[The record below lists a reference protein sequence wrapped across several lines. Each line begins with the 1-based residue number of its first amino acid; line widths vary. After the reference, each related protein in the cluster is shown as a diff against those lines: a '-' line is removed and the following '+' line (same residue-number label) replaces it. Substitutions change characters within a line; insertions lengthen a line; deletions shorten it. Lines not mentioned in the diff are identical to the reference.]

1 MIALSIPLMQWTL
14 KKTLNKIANKN
25 NNLYY
30 AKLKGNQ
37 KKLLAKAIDISNTKE
52 PTSTYTSKLK
62 KEGKNLVQREV
73 YIFTND
79 CCFYHQ
85 KMTHIKSII
94 KIDKTIHNTNKKT
107 SEMTKKT
114 TSSFAIANFEDDA
127 KSFHNIQLNH
137 WKVETMHFHKDK
149 SLYEDL
155 HTANINPMTMTILR
169 SIVINILH
177 LNKVK
182 SIKNQLL
189 ENKWDLDSTLSLFL
203 GISF

>member
-1 MIALSIPLMQWTL
+1 M
-14 KKTLNKIANKN
+14 
-25 NNLYY
+25 
-30 AKLKGNQ
+30 
-37 KKLLAKAIDISNTKE
+37 AKAIEISDTKE

-94 KIDKTIHNTNKKT
+94 KIDKTIHSTNKKT
-107 SEMTKKT
+107 GEMTKNT
-114 TSSFAIANFEDDA
+114 TSSFAIANFKDDA
-127 KSFHNIQLNH
+127 QSFHDIQLNH

-169 SIVINILH
+169 SFVINILH

-189 ENKWDLDSTLSLFL
+189 KNRWDLDSTLSLLL

>member
-1 MIALSIPLMQWTL
+1 
-14 KKTLNKIANKN
+14 
-25 NNLYY
+25 
-30 AKLKGNQ
+30 
-37 KKLLAKAIDISNTKE
+37 
-52 PTSTYTSKLK
+52 
-62 KEGKNLVQREV
+62 
-73 YIFTND
+73 
-79 CCFYHQ
+79 
-85 KMTHIKSII
+85 MTHIKSII
-94 KIDKTIHNTNKKT
+94 KIDKTIHSTNKKT
-107 SEMTKKT
+107 GEMTKKT
-114 TSSFAIANFEDDA
+114 TSSFAIANFKDDA
-127 KSFHNIQLNH
+127 QSFHDIQLNH

-189 ENKWDLDSTLSLFL
+189 ENRWDLDSTLSLLL